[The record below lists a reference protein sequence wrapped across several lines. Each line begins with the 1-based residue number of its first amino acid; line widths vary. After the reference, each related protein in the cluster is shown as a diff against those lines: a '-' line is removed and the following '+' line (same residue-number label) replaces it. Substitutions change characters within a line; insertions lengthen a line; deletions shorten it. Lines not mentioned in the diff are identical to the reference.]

1 VKSTQLRQLKKRLA
15 RNNQKGFTLIELLV
29 VISILGI
36 LAAVVTMSL
45 VGVEGAARQRAQ
57 DAELSTVQTAF
68 DTDVQQHQIDA
79 DTACT
84 ALGSGLRVSQMTG
97 WPGNNPGEALYPNYL
112 HQSNGDQF
120 KYTCK
125 DHTSATLQNS

>member
-1 VKSTQLRQLKKRLA
+1 MKSTQLRQLKKRLT

-45 VGVEGAARQRAQ
+45 VGVESAARQRAQ

-79 DTACT
+79 KSACT
-84 ALGSGLRVSQMTG
+84 ALAGGLTVSQMTS
-97 WPGNNPGEALYPNYL
+97 WPGKAAGEALYPNYL
-112 HQSNGDQF
+112 HQASSDQF

-125 DHTSATLQNS
+125 DDVSATLQNQ